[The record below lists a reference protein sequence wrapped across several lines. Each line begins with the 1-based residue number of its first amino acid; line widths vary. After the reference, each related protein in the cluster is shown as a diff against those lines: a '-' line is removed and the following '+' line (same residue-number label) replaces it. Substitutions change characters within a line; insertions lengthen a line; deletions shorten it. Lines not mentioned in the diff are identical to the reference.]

1 MMKHYTRSIFV
12 FCFCLLSSFV
22 IAQAPQKFSYQAVI
36 RNASNQLL
44 ANQLVG
50 IKISLLQGS
59 SSGTLVY
66 SETHQ
71 PTTNSNGAISIEIG
85 GGSILSGSFSSI
97 NWAIGPYF
105 IQTDTDVDGGSNY
118 TITSTTQL
126 LSVPYALYA
135 ASSASSIPG
144 PQGPAGAQ
152 GPTGPQGPVGATG
165 PTGAPGAQGIQGVA
179 GPQGPAGP
187 AGSDSQTLSVSE
199 TGDTLFLQNGGFV
212 IIPGISAANSGGGG
226 SSTVTDGEGNVYQ
239 TVVIGDQVWMSENL
253 RSTKYCNGEPITLVT
268 NGTSWATA
276 TGEAYTVYNYDPLL
290 DSIYGKIYNWY
301 AAADPRNVCPCGWHV
316 PSDAEFTALTDFL
329 GSESVAGGKM
339 KSLGT
344 LAGGDGLWTIAN
356 FEATNESGFTGL
368 PGGGR
373 LSNGSY
379 TGMNT
384 YAWFWI
390 STENTATTSWRRDL
404 ENLSGGVLRNN
415 VNKKAGCS
423 IRCIQDI

>member
-12 FCFCLLSSFV
+12 FCFGLFSSIV

-152 GPTGPQGPVGATG
+152 GPTGHKVLLEQLVQQELRVHKEFKELLVHKALLVLQEAIVRPYRFLKRATLY
-165 PTGAPGAQGIQGVA
+165 I
-179 GPQGPAGP
+179 
-187 AGSDSQTLSVSE
+187 
-199 TGDTLFLQNGGFV
+199 F
-212 IIPGISAANSGGGG
+212 
-226 SSTVTDGEGNVYQ
+226 
-239 TVVIGDQVWMSENL
+239 
-253 RSTKYCNGEPITLVT
+253 
-268 NGTSWATA
+268 
-276 TGEAYTVYNYDPLL
+276 
-290 DSIYGKIYNWY
+290 
-301 AAADPRNVCPCGWHV
+301 
-316 PSDAEFTALTDFL
+316 
-329 GSESVAGGKM
+329 KM
-339 KSLGT
+339 V
-344 LAGGDGLWTIAN
+344 
-356 FEATNESGFTGL
+356 
-368 PGGGR
+368 
-373 LSNGSY
+373 
-379 TGMNT
+379 
-384 YAWFWI
+384 
-390 STENTATTSWRRDL
+390 DL
-404 ENLSGGVLRNN
+404 
-415 VNKKAGCS
+415 
-423 IRCIQDI
+423 